1 MNLEKI
7 KNYYEEYLQKEDG
20 MILKSLKL
28 KKESKYLSR
37 FSHAFGAERAIQLL
51 HLYPNETKIAKA
63 LYFKTARGHEF
74 EFHQLLGKYPQFPIT
89 IQTSITSKLY
99 DIWPS
104 LVLCDHE
111 EIFMSV
117 ISEMQAHHTFKANSK
132 DPDVLKPYAFF
143 QMMNGNFDE
152 TERVFGDYYRK
163 SKFWSKALSI
173 VMMGIVRKDI
183 KLINEG
189 IKFEISQVKN
199 NTDYLYWT
207 NILALAKLAMRFGLE
222 PDISGPRFITNML
235 IKENVDYEDID
246 NLFDALGVVPV
257 SKYKLKN
264 Y

>member
-20 MILKSLKL
+20 MILKSLTL

-37 FSHAFGAERAIQLL
+37 FSYAFGADRAIQLL
-51 HLYPNETKIAKA
+51 HLYPNDTKIAKA
-63 LYFKTARGHEF
+63 LYFKTARGHEY
-74 EFHQLLGKYPQFPIT
+74 ELHELLGKYPQYPPT
-89 IQTSITSKLY
+89 SRTSITGLMHS
-99 DIWPS
+99 IWPY

-111 EIFMSV
+111 EILMSV
-117 ISEMQAHHTFKANSK
+117 INEMQAHHTFKANSK

-152 TERVFGDYYRK
+152 TERVYGDYYRK
-163 SKFWSKALSI
+163 SKFWGKALSL
-173 VMMGIVRKDI
+173 VMMGIVRNDI

-207 NILALAKLAMRFGLE
+207 NILALAKLAMRFGYEL
-222 PDISGPRFITNML
+222 DVSGPRYIYNMI

-246 NLFDALGVVPV
+246 NLFEALGVEPV
-257 SKYKLKN
+257 TRYKLKN

>member
-7 KNYYEEYLQKEDG
+7 KNDYYEYLQKEDG
-20 MILKSLKL
+20 MILKSLVTQR
-28 KKESKYLSR
+28 ESQYLST
-37 FSHAFGAERAIQLL
+37 FSETFGAERAIALL
-51 HLYPNETKIAKA
+51 HFNPNDTKIAKA
-63 LYFKTARGHEF
+63 LYFKSARGHEF
-74 EFHQLLGKYPQFPIT
+74 ELHQLLGKYPLFPLSV
-89 IQTSITSKLY
+89 QTSIAGKLY
-99 DIWPS
+99 NIWPY

-117 ISEMQAHHTFKANSK
+117 IKEMQPHHTFKVNSK

-143 QMMNGNFDE
+143 QMINGNFDE
-152 TERVFGDYYRK
+152 TERVYGDYYRK
-163 SKFWSKALSI
+163 SKFWSKALSL
-173 VMMGIVRKDI
+173 VMMGIVRNDI

-207 NILALAKLAMRFGLE
+207 NILALAKLAMRFGYE
-222 PDISGPRFITNML
+222 PDVSGPRFIHNML

-246 NLFDALGVVPV
+246 NLFDALGIVPV
-257 SKYKLKN
+257 TRYNLKN